1 MSIPVAL
8 DDLAAAITAPGTGER
23 PYLLTAGDTHPKAVH
38 VAPALAADG
47 TLLLPSPGG
56 GSLRNAAVRPGVTL
70 VWPPSAAPGFS
81 LVVDGT
87 ARAVGDDLVVEPV
100 SAVLHKPVVTDEASA
115 THPFWVSAFLDVAP
129 AHWSRVPAFWAAVSG
144 STLST
149 PRGDADEFTTLVPPG
164 GHDHLRAQRVATGP
178 DDAPTRLHL
187 DLHVPDPGRAARRA
201 AEIGARVV
209 HRSEHGYVVLE
220 SPGGFP
226 FCLVAHPAALRTPP
240 VTWPGGGRSLVDQVC
255 LDAPA
260 ALHDAEVA
268 FWSGL
273 TGWRPRTSDVPGF
286 TALHRP
292 AGQPVRLLVQAVGD
306 DRPRVTAHL
315 DVACDDRE
323 AEVARHVAL
332 GAEVRDR
339 QQWWTVLADP
349 SGAPYCVVDR
359 TP

>member
-8 DDLAAAITAPGTGER
+8 ADLAAAIAAPGTGDH
-23 PYLLTAGDTHPKAVH
+23 PYLLTTGGTHPKAVH
-38 VAPALAADG
+38 VAPVPAADG

-56 GSLRNAAVRPGVTL
+56 GSLRNAATRPGVTV
-70 VWPPSAAPGFS
+70 VWPPADAPGFS
-81 LVVDGT
+81 LLVDGT
-87 ARAVGDDLVVEPV
+87 ARVVGDDLVVAPT
-100 SAVLHKPVVTDEASA
+100 SAVLHKPVATDDA
-115 THPFWVSAFLDVAP
+115 TAGRPFWVSAFLDVAP
-129 AHWSRVPAFWAAVSG
+129 AHWDRVPAFWAAVSG
-144 STLST
+144 STLSV
-149 PRGDADEFTTLVPPG
+149 PRGDANEFTTLVPPG

-178 DDAPTRLHL
+178 ADAPTRLHL

-201 AEIGARVV
+201 VGLGARVV
-209 HRSEHGYVVLE
+209 HRSEHGYVVLD
-220 SPGGFP
+220 SPGGLP

-240 VTWPGGGRSLVDQVC
+240 VAWPGGRSLVDQVC

-260 ALHDAEVA
+260 ALHDDEAA
-268 FWSGL
+268 FWGAL
-273 TGWRPRTSDVPGF
+273 TGWPARPSDLRGF

-292 AGQPVRLLVQAVGD
+292 AGQPLRLLVQAVDD

-339 QQWWTVLADP
+339 RQWWSVLADP